1 MKSNASY
8 AGLLIG
14 IFIISFAIPLTF
26 AAKVSG
32 IFSGD
37 TDYIDDKVFP
47 SAFNVF
53 APDRTLEVLNS
64 SELNP
69 SDKSDFLISIWFQI
83 KRLPRDGERAIFLS
97 KYDGD
102 TKNKPG
108 YAVAVARSGD
118 SLRPQVYWRG
128 LSGAGN
134 WRTFS
139 EIDVIPGQWYRLL
152 ISFYDGQYLGMQ
164 GYAYSNEA
172 STKPTL
178 LGGFE
183 LEEALE
189 VKSNSN
195 IFLGS
200 LGSKNYRGRIG
211 PVAIILLDDLKDKF
225 EDVWSILSGEDAYS
239 AWDREK
245 IALWIEDSLDRGRSA
260 YKLKIQGGKNGKKSG
275 KKKTK

>member
-8 AGLLIG
+8 AGLLVG

-32 IFSGD
+32 IFSLD
-37 TDYIDDKVFP
+37 NDYIDDKVFP
-47 SAFNVF
+47 SAFTVF
-53 APDRTLEVLNS
+53 APDRTIEVLGS
-64 SELNP
+64 SDLNP
-69 SDKSDFLISIWFQI
+69 NTESDFLISVWFQI
-83 KRLPRDGERAIFLS
+83 KRLPKDGERAIFLS

-108 YAVAVARSGD
+108 YAVAVSRSGD

-128 LSGAGN
+128 TSGVGS

-139 EIDVIPGQWYRLL
+139 EIDVVPGQWYRLL

-164 GYAYSNEA
+164 GYAHSNEPPK
-172 STKPTL
+172 KPRL

-183 LEEALE
+183 VAEALD

-200 LGSKNYRGRIG
+200 LGSNNYKR
-211 PVAIILLDDLKDKF
+211 PY
-225 EDVWSILSGEDAYS
+225 WPSCNYS
-239 AWDREK
+239 P
-245 IALWIEDSLDRGRSA
+245 
-260 YKLKIQGGKNGKKSG
+260 
-275 KKKTK
+275 